1 MPSANARIVLTGAGG
16 QFGQTLV
23 ACWPDSLLSQY
34 ELIPLMRGD
43 LDIADAAA
51 VHSTL
56 DALQPALIIN
66 AAAYTAVDKAESE
79 AEAAFAIN
87 ERGVTTLAVSST
99 CPLIHLSTDF
109 VFDGAASTPYAENA
123 ATAPL
128 SVYGKSKLA
137 GEKALL
143 AQKPDAMIIRTS
155 WLYSEYGANFVKTML
170 RLLSERDALSI
181 VNDQIGSPTST
192 HSLAAVVCSAAST
205 RLDSAAMPKESTGIF
220 HWSDGASITWFDF
233 ALEIQTQALALGLLK
248 SRCTLRPIPTSE
260 YPTPAARPLY
270 SVMSRAR
277 ARRIRLPYQYM
288 AGRIEA
294 VSAGK
299 FLRLK
304 TATMRSLN
312 KVSSRSL

>member
-1 MPSANARIVLTGAGG
+1 LLARNA
-16 QFGQTLV
+16 
-23 ACWPDSLLSQY
+23 
-34 ELIPLMRGD
+34 LIPLARGD

-79 AEAAFAIN
+79 TEAAFAIN
-87 ERGVTTLAVSST
+87 ERGVANLAAYSK

-109 VFDGAASTPYAENA
+109 VFDGAAGTPYAENA

-155 WLYSEYGANFVKTML
+155 WLYSEHGSNFVKTML
-170 RLLSERDALSI
+170 RLMSERDVLSI

-205 RLDSAAMPKESTGIF
+205 QLNVAAMRKGIF

-233 ALEIQTQALALGLLK
+233 AVEIHTQALALGLLK
-248 SRCTLRPIPTSE
+248 SPCTLKPIPTSE

-277 ARRIRLPYQYM
+277 ALAEFDCPTNTWQAELTRCLL
-288 AGRIEA
+288 A
-294 VSAGK
+294 
-299 FLRLK
+299 
-304 TATMRSLN
+304 
-312 KVSSRSL
+312 SS

>member
-56 DALQPALIIN
+56 DALQPVLIIN

-87 ERGVTTLAVSST
+87 ERGVANLAAAST

-155 WLYSEYGANFVKTML
+155 WLYSEYGTNFVKTML
-170 RLLSERDALSI
+170 RLMSERDVLSI
-181 VNDQIGSPTST
+181 VSDQIGSPTST

-205 RLDSAAMPKESTGIF
+205 RLDSAAMPKEPSGIF

-260 YPTPAARPLY
+260 YPTPAARSLY

-277 ARRIRLPYQYM
+277 ARAEFDCPTNTWQ
-288 AGRIEA
+288 AE
-294 VSAGK
+294 
-299 FLRLK
+299 LK
-304 TATMRSLN
+304 RCLLA
-312 KVSSRSL
+312 SS

>member
-16 QFGQTLV
+16 QLGQTLV
-23 ACWPDSLLSQY
+23 ACWPDSLLSHH

-51 VHSTL
+51 VHSAL
-56 DALQPALIIN
+56 DALQPALVIN

-87 ERGVTTLAVSST
+87 ERGVANLAASST

-109 VFDGAASTPYAENA
+109 VFDGTVSTPYAENA

-143 AQKPDAMIIRTS
+143 AQKPDAMVIRTS
-155 WLYSEYGANFVKTML
+155 WLYSEYGTNFVKTML
-170 RLLSERDALSI
+170 RLMSERDALSI

-192 HSLAAVVCSAAST
+192 HSLSAVVFSAAGT
-205 RLDSAAMPKESTGIF
+205 QLKVAAMPTGIF

-233 ALEIQTQALALGLLK
+233 ALEIHTQALALGLLK
-248 SRCTLRPIPTSE
+248 SPCTLRPIPTSE

-270 SVMSRAR
+270 GVMSRAR
-277 ARRIRLPYQYM
+277 ALAEFDCPTNTWQ
-288 AGRIEA
+288 AELTQCLLA
-294 VSAGK
+294 
-299 FLRLK
+299 
-304 TATMRSLN
+304 
-312 KVSSRSL
+312 SS

>member
-56 DALQPALIIN
+56 DALQPVLIIN

-87 ERGVTTLAVSST
+87 ERGVANLAAAST

-109 VFDGAASTPYAENA
+109 VFDGAASTPYAENT

-205 RLDSAAMPKESTGIF
+205 RLDSAAMPKEPSGIF

-277 ARRIRLPYQYM
+277 ARAEFDCPTNTWQ
-288 AGRIEA
+288 AE
-294 VSAGK
+294 
-299 FLRLK
+299 LK
-304 TATMRSLN
+304 RCLLA
-312 KVSSRSL
+312 SS

>member
-56 DALQPALIIN
+56 DALQPVLIIN

-87 ERGVTTLAVSST
+87 ERGVANLAAAST

-155 WLYSEYGANFVKTML
+155 WLYSEYGTNFVKTML
-170 RLLSERDALSI
+170 RLMSERDALSI
-181 VNDQIGSPTST
+181 VNDQIG
-192 HSLAAVVCSAAST
+192 
-205 RLDSAAMPKESTGIF
+205 
-220 HWSDGASITWFDF
+220 
-233 ALEIQTQALALGLLK
+233 
-248 SRCTLRPIPTSE
+248 
-260 YPTPAARPLY
+260 
-270 SVMSRAR
+270 
-277 ARRIRLPYQYM
+277 
-288 AGRIEA
+288 
-294 VSAGK
+294 
-299 FLRLK
+299 
-304 TATMRSLN
+304 
-312 KVSSRSL
+312 

>member
-23 ACWPDSLLSQY
+23 ARWPDSLLSQY

-87 ERGVTTLAVSST
+87 ERGVANLAAAST

-170 RLLSERDALSI
+170 RLMSERDVLSI

-192 HSLAAVVCSAAST
+192 HSLAAVVRSAAST
-205 RLDSAAMPKESTGIF
+205 RLDSAAMPKEPSGIF

-248 SRCTLRPIPTSE
+248 SPCTLKPIPTSE

-270 SVMSRAR
+270 SVMSRVRAR
-277 ARRIRLPYQYM
+277 AEFECPNNTWQAELTRC
-288 AGRIEA
+288 
-294 VSAGK
+294 
-299 FLRLK
+299 LR
-304 TATMRSLN
+304 A
-312 KVSSRSL
+312 SS

>member
-66 AAAYTAVDKAESE
+66 AAAYTAVDKAELE

-87 ERGVTTLAVSST
+87 ERGVANLAASST
-99 CPLIHLSTDF
+99 CHLIHLATDF
-109 VFDGAASTPYAENA
+109 VFDGAASTPYAESA

-170 RLLSERDALSI
+170 KLMSERDLLSI

-205 RLDSAAMPKESTGIF
+205 RLDSAAMPKEPSGIF

-248 SRCTLRPIPTSE
+248 SPCTLRPIPTSE

-277 ARRIRLPYQYM
+277 ARAEFDCPTNTWQ
-288 AGRIEA
+288 AE
-294 VSAGK
+294 
-299 FLRLK
+299 LK
-304 TATMRSLN
+304 RCLLA
-312 KVSSRSL
+312 SS

>member
-1 MPSANARIVLTGAGG
+1 MPSAQGRIVLTGAGG
-16 QFGQTLV
+16 QLGQTLV

-34 ELIPLMRGD
+34 ELIPLMRSD

-87 ERGVTTLAVSST
+87 ERGVTNLAVSST

-109 VFDGAASTPYAENA
+109 VFDGAARTPYAENA

-155 WLYSEYGANFVKTML
+155 WLYSEYGTNFVKTML
-170 RLLSERDALSI
+170 RLMSERDVLSI
-181 VNDQIGSPTST
+181 VHDQIGSPTST

-205 RLDSAAMPKESTGIF
+205 RLNVAAISKKGPSGIF

-248 SRCTLRPIPTSE
+248 SPCTLKPIPTSE

-270 SVMSRAR
+270 SVMSRVRAR
-277 ARRIRLPYQYM
+277 AEFDCPTNTWQAELTRCLL
-288 AGRIEA
+288 A
-294 VSAGK
+294 S
-299 FLRLK
+299 
-304 TATMRSLN
+304 S
-312 KVSSRSL
+312 KV

>member
-56 DALQPALIIN
+56 DALQPVLIIN

-87 ERGVTTLAVSST
+87 ERGVANLAAAST

-155 WLYSEYGANFVKTML
+155 WLYSEYGTNFVKTML
-170 RLLSERDALSI
+170 RLMSERDALSI

-205 RLDSAAMPKESTGIF
+205 RLDSAAMPKEPTGIF

-277 ARRIRLPYQYM
+277 ARAEFDCPTNTWQ
-288 AGRIEA
+288 AE
-294 VSAGK
+294 
-299 FLRLK
+299 LK
-304 TATMRSLN
+304 RCLLA
-312 KVSSRSL
+312 SS

>member
-1 MPSANARIVLTGAGG
+1 MPSANARIILTGAGG
-16 QFGQTLV
+16 QLGQALV
-23 ACWPDSLLSQY
+23 ACWPSSLLARNA
-34 ELIPLMRGD
+34 LIPLARGD

-79 AEAAFAIN
+79 TEAAFAIN
-87 ERGVTTLAVSST
+87 ERGVANLAAYSK

-109 VFDGAASTPYAENA
+109 VFDGAAGTPYAENA

-155 WLYSEYGANFVKTML
+155 WLYSEHGSNFVKTML
-170 RLLSERDALSI
+170 RLMSERDVLSI

-205 RLDSAAMPKESTGIF
+205 QFNVAAMPKGIY

-233 ALEIQTQALALGLLK
+233 AVEIHTQALALGLLK
-248 SRCTLRPIPTSE
+248 SPCTLRPIPTSE

-277 ARRIRLPYQYM
+277 ALAEFDCPTNTWQAELTRCLL
-288 AGRIEA
+288 A
-294 VSAGK
+294 
-299 FLRLK
+299 
-304 TATMRSLN
+304 
-312 KVSSRSL
+312 SS

>member
-23 ACWPDSLLSQY
+23 ARWPDSLLSQY

-43 LDIADAAA
+43 LDLADAAA

-87 ERGVTTLAVSST
+87 ERGVANLAAAST

-109 VFDGAASTPYAENA
+109 VFDGAASTPYAESA

-143 AQKPDAMIIRTS
+143 TQKPDAMIIRTS

-170 RLLSERDALSI
+170 RLMSERDVLSI

-192 HSLAAVVCSAAST
+192 LSLAAVVCSAAST
-205 RLDSAAMPKESTGIF
+205 RLDIAAMPKEPSGIF

-248 SRCTLRPIPTSE
+248 SPCTLRPIPTSE

-277 ARRIRLPYQYM
+277 ARVEFDCPTNTWQ
-288 AGRIEA
+288 AE
-294 VSAGK
+294 
-299 FLRLK
+299 LK
-304 TATMRSLN
+304 RCLLA
-312 KVSSRSL
+312 SS

>member
-1 MPSANARIVLTGAGG
+1 MPNANARIVLTGAGG
-16 QFGQTLV
+16 QLGQTLV
-23 ACWPDSLLSQY
+23 ARWPDSLLSHH
-34 ELIPLMRGD
+34 ELIPLMRGE

-51 VHSTL
+51 VHSAL
-56 DALQPALIIN
+56 DDLQPALIIN

-87 ERGVTTLAVSST
+87 ERGVANLAASSK

-109 VFDGAASTPYAENA
+109 VFDGTVSTPYAENA

-143 AQKPDAMIIRTS
+143 AQKPDAMVIRTS
-155 WLYSEYGANFVKTML
+155 WLYSEYGANFLKTML
-170 RLLSERDALSI
+170 RLMSERDALSI

-192 HSLAAVVCSAAST
+192 HSLSAIVFSAVGTQLNV
-205 RLDSAAMPKESTGIF
+205 AAMPTGIF

-233 ALEIQTQALALGLLK
+233 ALEIHTQALTLGLLK
-248 SRCTLRPIPTSE
+248 SPCTLRPIPTSE

-277 ARRIRLPYQYM
+277 ALAEFDCPTNTWQAELTRCLL
-288 AGRIEA
+288 A
-294 VSAGK
+294 
-299 FLRLK
+299 
-304 TATMRSLN
+304 
-312 KVSSRSL
+312 SS

>member
-87 ERGVTTLAVSST
+87 ERGVANLAAAST

-109 VFDGAASTPYAENA
+109 VFDGAASTPYAENT

-205 RLDSAAMPKESTGIF
+205 RLDSAAMPKEPSGIF

-270 SVMSRAR
+270 SVMSRVRAR
-277 ARRIRLPYQYM
+277 AEFDCPTNTWQ
-288 AGRIEA
+288 AE
-294 VSAGK
+294 
-299 FLRLK
+299 LK
-304 TATMRSLN
+304 RCLLA
-312 KVSSRSL
+312 SS

>member
-16 QFGQTLV
+16 QFGKTLV
-23 ACWPDSLLSQY
+23 TRWPDSLLSQY

-87 ERGVTTLAVSST
+87 ERCVANLAAAST

-205 RLDSAAMPKESTGIF
+205 RLDSAAMPKEPSGIF

-277 ARRIRLPYQYM
+277 ARAEFDCPTNTWQ
-288 AGRIEA
+288 AE
-294 VSAGK
+294 
-299 FLRLK
+299 LK
-304 TATMRSLN
+304 RCLLA
-312 KVSSRSL
+312 SS

>member
-87 ERGVTTLAVSST
+87 ERGVANLAASSK

-109 VFDGAASTPYAENA
+109 VFDGTVSTPYAENA

-143 AQKPDAMIIRTS
+143 AQKPDAMVIRTS
-155 WLYSEYGANFVKTML
+155 WLYSEYGTNFLKTML
-170 RLLSERDALSI
+170 RLMSERDALSI

-192 HSLAAVVCSAAST
+192 HSLSAIVFSAVGTQLNV
-205 RLDSAAMPKESTGIF
+205 AAMPTGIF

-233 ALEIQTQALALGLLK
+233 ALEIHTQALTLGLLK
-248 SRCTLRPIPTSE
+248 SPCTLRPIPTSE

-277 ARRIRLPYQYM
+277 ALAEFDCPTNTWQAELTRCLL
-288 AGRIEA
+288 A
-294 VSAGK
+294 
-299 FLRLK
+299 
-304 TATMRSLN
+304 
-312 KVSSRSL
+312 SS

>member
-87 ERGVTTLAVSST
+87 ERGVANLAASST
-99 CPLIHLSTDF
+99 CHLIHLSTDF
-109 VFDGAASTPYAENA
+109 VFDGAASTPYAESA

-170 RLLSERDALSI
+170 RLMSERYLLSI

-205 RLDSAAMPKESTGIF
+205 RLDIAGMPKEPSGIF

-248 SRCTLRPIPTSE
+248 SPCTLKPIPTIE

-270 SVMSRAR
+270 SVMSRVRAR
-277 ARRIRLPYQYM
+277 AEFECPNNTWQAELTRC
-288 AGRIEA
+288 
-294 VSAGK
+294 
-299 FLRLK
+299 LR
-304 TATMRSLN
+304 A
-312 KVSSRSL
+312 SS

>member
-56 DALQPALIIN
+56 DALQPVLIIN

-87 ERGVTTLAVSST
+87 ERGVANLAAAST

-123 ATAPL
+123 ATAPF
-128 SVYGKSKLA
+128 SVCGNSKLA
-137 GEKALL
+137 GEKALV

-170 RLLSERDALSI
+170 RLMSERDVLSI

-205 RLDSAAMPKESTGIF
+205 RLDSAAMPKEPSGIF

-277 ARRIRLPYQYM
+277 ARAEFDCPTNTWQ
-288 AGRIEA
+288 AE
-294 VSAGK
+294 
-299 FLRLK
+299 LK
-304 TATMRSLN
+304 RCLLA
-312 KVSSRSL
+312 SS

>member
-23 ACWPDSLLSQY
+23 ARWPDSLLSQY
-34 ELIPLMRGD
+34 ELIPLTRSD
-43 LDIADAAA
+43 LDVADAAA

-79 AEAAFAIN
+79 SEAAFAIN
-87 ERGVTTLAVSST
+87 ERGVANLAIYSK

-109 VFDGAASTPYAENA
+109 VFDGAASSPYAENA

-155 WLYSEYGANFVKTML
+155 WLYSEYGTNFVKTML
-170 RLLSERDALSI
+170 RLMSERDVLSI
-181 VNDQIGSPTST
+181 VHDQIGSPTST

-205 RLDSAAMPKESTGIF
+205 RLNFAAISKKEPKGIF
-220 HWSDGASITWFDF
+220 HWSDGASMTWFDF
-233 ALEIQTQALALGLLK
+233 ALEIQTQGLALGLLK
-248 SRCTLRPIPTSE
+248 SPCTLKPIPTSE

-277 ARRIRLPYQYM
+277 ARAEFDCPTNTWQAELTRCLL
-288 AGRIEA
+288 A
-294 VSAGK
+294 S
-299 FLRLK
+299 
-304 TATMRSLN
+304 S
-312 KVSSRSL
+312 KV

>member
-23 ACWPDSLLSQY
+23 ARWPDSLLSQY

-87 ERGVTTLAVSST
+87 ERGVANLAAAST

-155 WLYSEYGANFVKTML
+155 WLYSEYGTNFVKTML
-170 RLLSERDALSI
+170 RLMSERDALSI

-205 RLDSAAMPKESTGIF
+205 RLDSAAMPKEPTGIF

-270 SVMSRAR
+270 SVMSRVRAR
-277 ARRIRLPYQYM
+277 AEFDCPSNTWQ
-288 AGRIEA
+288 AE
-294 VSAGK
+294 
-299 FLRLK
+299 LK
-304 TATMRSLN
+304 RCLLA
-312 KVSSRSL
+312 SS

>member
-87 ERGVTTLAVSST
+87 ERGVANLAASSK

-109 VFDGAASTPYAENA
+109 VFDGTVSTPYAENA

-143 AQKPDAMIIRTS
+143 AQKPDAMVIRTS
-155 WLYSEYGANFVKTML
+155 WLYSEYGTNFLKTML
-170 RLLSERDALSI
+170 RLMSERDALSI

-192 HSLAAVVCSAAST
+192 HSLSAIVFSAVGTQLNV
-205 RLDSAAMPKESTGIF
+205 AAMPTGIF

-233 ALEIQTQALALGLLK
+233 ALEIHTQALTLGLLK
-248 SRCTLRPIPTSE
+248 SPCTLRPIPTSE

-277 ARRIRLPYQYM
+277 ALAEFDCPANTWQ
-288 AGRIEA
+288 AE
-294 VSAGK
+294 
-299 FLRLK
+299 LK
-304 TATMRSLN
+304 RCLLA
-312 KVSSRSL
+312 SS

>member
-1 MPSANARIVLTGAGG
+1 
-16 QFGQTLV
+16 
-23 ACWPDSLLSQY
+23 
-34 ELIPLMRGD
+34 MRGD

-87 ERGVTTLAVSST
+87 ERGVANLAASST

-109 VFDGAASTPYAENA
+109 VFDGAASTPYAESA

-143 AQKPDAMIIRTS
+143 TQKPDAMIIRTS

-170 RLLSERDALSI
+170 GLMSERDVLSI

-205 RLDSAAMPKESTGIF
+205 RLDIAAMPKELSGIF

-248 SRCTLRPIPTSE
+248 SPCTLRPIPTSE

-277 ARRIRLPYQYM
+277 ARAEFDCPTNTWQ
-288 AGRIEA
+288 AE
-294 VSAGK
+294 
-299 FLRLK
+299 LK
-304 TATMRSLN
+304 RCLLA
-312 KVSSRSL
+312 SS

>member
-1 MPSANARIVLTGAGG
+1 MPSAQGRIVLTGAGG
-16 QFGQTLV
+16 QLGQTLA

-34 ELIPLMRGD
+34 ELIPLMRSD

-87 ERGVTTLAVSST
+87 ERGVTNLAVSST

-109 VFDGAASTPYAENA
+109 VFDGAARTPHAESA

-143 AQKPDAMIIRTS
+143 AQKPDAIIIRTS
-155 WLYSEYGANFVKTML
+155 WLYSEYGTNFVKTML
-170 RLLSERDALSI
+170 RLMSERDVLSI
-181 VNDQIGSPTST
+181 VHDQIGSPTST

-205 RLDSAAMPKESTGIF
+205 RLSVAAISKKGLTGVF

-248 SRCTLRPIPTSE
+248 SPCTLRPIPTSE

-277 ARRIRLPYQYM
+277 ARAEFDCPTNTWQAELTRCLL
-288 AGRIEA
+288 A
-294 VSAGK
+294 S
-299 FLRLK
+299 
-304 TATMRSLN
+304 S
-312 KVSSRSL
+312 KV

>member
-23 ACWPDSLLSQY
+23 ARWPDSLLSQY

-43 LDIADAAA
+43 LDLADAAA

-87 ERGVTTLAVSST
+87 ERGVANLAAAST

-109 VFDGAASTPYAENA
+109 VFDGAASTPYAESA

-170 RLLSERDALSI
+170 RLMSERYLLSI

-205 RLDSAAMPKESTGIF
+205 RLDIAGMPKEPSGIF

-248 SRCTLRPIPTSE
+248 SPCTLRPTPTSE

-277 ARRIRLPYQYM
+277 ARAEFDCPTNTWQ
-288 AGRIEA
+288 AE
-294 VSAGK
+294 
-299 FLRLK
+299 LK
-304 TATMRSLN
+304 RCLLA
-312 KVSSRSL
+312 SS

>member
-16 QFGQTLV
+16 QLGQTLV
-23 ACWPDSLLSQY
+23 ACWPDSLLSHH
-34 ELIPLMRGD
+34 ELIPLMRGE

-51 VHSTL
+51 VHSAL

-87 ERGVTTLAVSST
+87 ERGVANLAASSK

-109 VFDGAASTPYAENA
+109 VFDGTVSMPYAENA

-128 SVYGKSKLA
+128 NVYGKSKLA

-143 AQKPDAMIIRTS
+143 AQKPDAMVIRTS
-155 WLYSEYGANFVKTML
+155 WLYSEYGTNFVKTML
-170 RLLSERDALSI
+170 RLMSERDVLSI

-192 HSLAAVVCSAAST
+192 HSLSAIVFSAAGT
-205 RLDSAAMPKESTGIF
+205 QLNVAAMPTGIF

-233 ALEIQTQALALGLLK
+233 ALEIHTQALTLGLLK
-248 SRCTLRPIPTSE
+248 SPCTLRPIPASE

-277 ARRIRLPYQYM
+277 ALDEFDCPTNTWQAELTRCLL
-288 AGRIEA
+288 A
-294 VSAGK
+294 
-299 FLRLK
+299 
-304 TATMRSLN
+304 
-312 KVSSRSL
+312 SS

>member
-1 MPSANARIVLTGAGG
+1 MPSANALIVLTGAGG

-23 ACWPDSLLSQY
+23 ARWPDSLLSQY

-56 DALQPALIIN
+56 DALQPVLIIN

-87 ERGVTTLAVSST
+87 ERGVANLAAAST

-170 RLLSERDALSI
+170 RLPSERDALSI

-205 RLDSAAMPKESTGIF
+205 RLDSAAMPKEPSGIF

-248 SRCTLRPIPTSE
+248 SPCTLKPIPTSE

-277 ARRIRLPYQYM
+277 ARAEFDCPTNTWQ
-288 AGRIEA
+288 AE
-294 VSAGK
+294 
-299 FLRLK
+299 LK
-304 TATMRSLN
+304 RCLLA
-312 KVSSRSL
+312 SS

>member
-1 MPSANARIVLTGAGG
+1 MPSAQGRIVLTGAGG

-23 ACWPDSLLSQY
+23 ARWPDSLLSQY
-34 ELIPLMRGD
+34 ELIPLERSN

-56 DALQPALIIN
+56 DALKPALIIN

-79 AEAAFAIN
+79 SEAAFAIN
-87 ERGVTTLAVSST
+87 ERGVANLAMYSK

-155 WLYSEYGANFVKTML
+155 WLYSEYGANLVQTML
-170 RLLSERDALSI
+170 RLMSERDVLSI
-181 VNDQIGSPTST
+181 VHDQIGSPTST

-205 RLDSAAMPKESTGIF
+205 RLNVAAMPKESKEPKGIF

-248 SRCTLRPIPTSE
+248 SPCTLRPIPTSE

-277 ARRIRLPYQYM
+277 ARAEFDCPTNTWQAELTRCLL
-288 AGRIEA
+288 A
-294 VSAGK
+294 S
-299 FLRLK
+299 
-304 TATMRSLN
+304 S
-312 KVSSRSL
+312 KV

>member
-87 ERGVTTLAVSST
+87 ERGVANLAAAST

-109 VFDGAASTPYAENA
+109 VFDGAASTPYAENT

-155 WLYSEYGANFVKTML
+155 WLYSEYGTNFVKTML
-170 RLLSERDALSI
+170 RLMSERDALSI

-205 RLDSAAMPKESTGIF
+205 RLDSAAMPKEPTGIF

-277 ARRIRLPYQYM
+277 ARAEFDCPTNTWQ
-288 AGRIEA
+288 AE
-294 VSAGK
+294 
-299 FLRLK
+299 LK
-304 TATMRSLN
+304 RCLLA
-312 KVSSRSL
+312 SS

>member
-16 QFGQTLV
+16 QFGQTLI
-23 ACWPDSLLSQY
+23 ARWPDSLLSQY

-56 DALQPALIIN
+56 DALQPVLIIN

-87 ERGVTTLAVSST
+87 ERGVANLAAASP

-205 RLDSAAMPKESTGIF
+205 RLDSAAMPKEPSGIF

-248 SRCTLRPIPTSE
+248 SPCTLKPIPTSE

-270 SVMSRAR
+270 SVMSRVRAR
-277 ARRIRLPYQYM
+277 AEFDCPTNTWQ
-288 AGRIEA
+288 AE
-294 VSAGK
+294 
-299 FLRLK
+299 LK
-304 TATMRSLN
+304 RCLLA
-312 KVSSRSL
+312 SS

>member
-1 MPSANARIVLTGAGG
+1 MPSAQGRIVLTGAGG

-23 ACWPDSLLSQY
+23 ARWPDSLLSQY
-34 ELIPLMRGD
+34 ELIPLERSD

-56 DALQPALIIN
+56 DALKPALIIN

-79 AEAAFAIN
+79 SEAAFAIN
-87 ERGVTTLAVSST
+87 ERGVANLAAAST

-109 VFDGAASTPYAENA
+109 VFDGLASTPYTENA

-170 RLLSERDALSI
+170 RLMSERDVLSI
-181 VNDQIGSPTST
+181 VHDQIGSPTST

-205 RLDSAAMPKESTGIF
+205 RLNVAAMPKGIF

-248 SRCTLRPIPTSE
+248 SPCTLRPIPTSE

-277 ARRIRLPYQYM
+277 ARAEFDCPTNTWQAELTRCLL
-288 AGRIEA
+288 A
-294 VSAGK
+294 S
-299 FLRLK
+299 
-304 TATMRSLN
+304 S
-312 KVSSRSL
+312 KV

>member
-1 MPSANARIVLTGAGG
+1 MPSAQGRIVLTGAGG

-23 ACWPDSLLSQY
+23 ARWPDSLLSQY

-56 DALQPALIIN
+56 DALQPALVIN

-79 AEAAFAIN
+79 SEAAFAIN
-87 ERGVTTLAVSST
+87 ERGVANLAASST

-109 VFDGAASTPYAENA
+109 VFDGAASTPYAESA

-170 RLLSERDALSI
+170 RLMSERDVLSI

-205 RLDSAAMPKESTGIF
+205 RLDIAAMPKEPKESKEPSGIF

-248 SRCTLRPIPTSE
+248 SPCTLKPIPTSE

-270 SVMSRAR
+270 SVMSRVRAR
-277 ARRIRLPYQYM
+277 AEFECPNNTWQAELTRC
-288 AGRIEA
+288 
-294 VSAGK
+294 
-299 FLRLK
+299 LR
-304 TATMRSLN
+304 A
-312 KVSSRSL
+312 SS

>member
-23 ACWPDSLLSQY
+23 ACWPDSFLSQY

-87 ERGVTTLAVSST
+87 ERGVANLAAAST

-109 VFDGAASTPYAENA
+109 VFDGAASTPYAENT

-192 HSLAAVVCSAAST
+192 HSLAAVVFSAAST
-205 RLDSAAMPKESTGIF
+205 RLDSAAMPKEPSGIF

-248 SRCTLRPIPTSE
+248 SPCTLKPIPTSE

-270 SVMSRAR
+270 SVMSRVRAR
-277 ARRIRLPYQYM
+277 AEFDCPTNTWQ
-288 AGRIEA
+288 AE
-294 VSAGK
+294 
-299 FLRLK
+299 LK
-304 TATMRSLN
+304 RCLLA
-312 KVSSRSL
+312 SS

>member
-56 DALQPALIIN
+56 DALQPVLIIN

-87 ERGVTTLAVSST
+87 ERGVANLAAAST

-109 VFDGAASTPYAENA
+109 VFDGAASTPYAENT

-155 WLYSEYGANFVKTML
+155 WLYSEYGTNFVKTML
-170 RLLSERDALSI
+170 RLMSERDALSI

-205 RLDSAAMPKESTGIF
+205 RLDSAAMPKEPSGIF

-277 ARRIRLPYQYM
+277 ARAEFDCPTNTWQ
-288 AGRIEA
+288 AE
-294 VSAGK
+294 
-299 FLRLK
+299 LK
-304 TATMRSLN
+304 WCLLA
-312 KVSSRSL
+312 SS

>member
-16 QFGQTLV
+16 QFGQSLV

-34 ELIPLMRGD
+34 ELIPLMRCD

-87 ERGVTTLAVSST
+87 ERGVANLAAAST

-155 WLYSEYGANFVKTML
+155 WLYSEYGTNFVKTML
-170 RLLSERDALSI
+170 RLMSERDAL
-181 VNDQIGSPTST
+181 
-192 HSLAAVVCSAAST
+192 
-205 RLDSAAMPKESTGIF
+205 
-220 HWSDGASITWFDF
+220 
-233 ALEIQTQALALGLLK
+233 
-248 SRCTLRPIPTSE
+248 
-260 YPTPAARPLY
+260 
-270 SVMSRAR
+270 
-277 ARRIRLPYQYM
+277 
-288 AGRIEA
+288 
-294 VSAGK
+294 
-299 FLRLK
+299 
-304 TATMRSLN
+304 
-312 KVSSRSL
+312 